1 MDPPAAVSEETNGN
15 GTADQSVALNTSEA
29 EETLVVPR
37 DRKIVTKKLQLEDP
51 ANVPTNFNDYLNDTT
66 GSESTPVLKNA
77 PAIPTPVITPAVDA
91 PTTASESEKE
101 AQEEEASISL
111 QPPTEQGK
119 VTVAD
124 LVEKAEE
131 EKESES
137 VKEDKKAEE
146 EKESESVK
154 EDKKAEE

>member
-1 MDPPAAVSEETNGN
+1 MGTPAKFSLFARTVSKCSSTSRSSCPFQRGCSHPERPEIIDSNQGSSIMDPPAAVSEETNGN
-15 GTADQSVALNTSEA
+15 GTADQSEVLNASEG

-37 DRKIVTKKLQLEDP
+37 DRKVVTKKLQLEDP

-111 QPPTEQGK
+111 Q
-119 VTVAD
+119 
-124 LVEKAEE
+124 
-131 EKESES
+131 
-137 VKEDKKAEE
+137 
-146 EKESESVK
+146 
-154 EDKKAEE
+154 